1 MGGPNRRGD
10 ETGSDKSYITAQEN
24 VYFRHAAGC
33 GRWGHVLEPCHQGQV
48 CQPGPDRRRQVGLA
62 RAAIL
67 VVPDASGHP
76 LRLARRTPR
85 ASPLHS
91 NAMPARGTRD
101 GSLGSLRDA
110 VHGRERG
117 VGGKCKDLRWAF
129 RPDTKIPTVCECKG
143 NIMLYGAQAR
153 PECCWGVSI
162 AYVTN

>member
-91 NAMPARGTRD
+91 NVCPRGELGTDRWGAYEMPCTG
-101 GSLGSLRDA
+101 
-110 VHGRERG
+110 GREASAAN
-117 VGGKCKDLRWAF
+117 V
-129 RPDTKIPTVCECKG
+129 KI
-143 NIMLYGAQAR
+143 
-153 PECCWGVSI
+153 
-162 AYVTN
+162 